1 MHRISNLDPVP
12 ILFIKLRQQLRESFK
27 TEIIGYFFQNSF
39 FAFRLVFIM
48 KKQLTGNLLGYPF
61 SRWMPVPYRSVEEPV
76 YFFVCGAGSGIQLLV
91 RLFP

>member
-1 MHRISNLDPVP
+1 
-12 ILFIKLRQQLRESFK
+12 
-27 TEIIGYFFQNSF
+27 
-39 FAFRLVFIM
+39 M